1 MKKITLA
8 VALLASVLS
17 LPAMAANFRWANDG
31 DVNSMDPYTRQ
42 ETFQLSFMANI
53 YEPLVRR
60 GRDMS
65 LEPALATRW
74 EQTAPT
80 VWRFNLRPNVK
91 FQGGEPFSADDVLF
105 SIQRARAQGS
115 NVVEYVSSIKEV
127 RRIDDL
133 TVEIET
139 NAPNPI
145 LPAQLFGLSIM
156 SKVWCEANN
165 ATAPADLT
173 ASTENFATRH
183 ANGTGPFILGIREPD
198 RRTTLRR
205 NPDWWDKP
213 EHNLDTVEF
222 NVVANSATRVA
233 ALLSGEIDMMYTV
246 PPQDMERIGRT
257 QGAKLMEMPELR
269 TVFLGFDQMR
279 PELLKSDVQG
289 RNPFQDERVRRA
301 FWQAIDTQAIHQRVM
316 RRQSRPTALM
326 IGPGVNG
333 FDASIDQRPPVDV
346 EAAKK
351 LLAEAGYP
359 NGFSLTMDCPNDR
372 YVNDEAI
379 CQAVVAMLARINIRI
394 NLVAQTRVRYFAEIN
409 PPRYNTS
416 FYMLG
421 WTPVAGDA
429 ISALFSLA
437 GTRDG
442 TRGVFNNGGFSV
454 PELDQMISQ
463 IAVES
468 DQAKRQTLIN
478 QALTLIRDRALYIP
492 LHQQQLVWA
501 MRSNVQVAQM
511 PDNYFP
517 LRYVRVGE

>member
-1 MKKITLA
+1 MKKMTLA

-17 LPAMAANFRWANDG
+17 LPAFAANFRWANDG

-42 ETFQLSFMANI
+42 ETFQLAFMANI

-65 LEPALATRW
+65 LEPGLAVRW

-80 VWRFNLRPNVK
+80 VWRFYLRPDVK
-91 FQGGEPFSADDVLF
+91 FQEGQPFTADDVIF
-105 SIQRARAQGS
+105 SVQRARSQGS
-115 NVVEYVSSIKEV
+115 NVMEFVASVKEV
-127 RRIDDL
+127 RRVDDL
-133 TVEIET
+133 TVDIET
-139 NAPNPI
+139 HAPNPI
-145 LPAQLFGLSIM
+145 LPAQMFGLMIM
-156 SKVWCEANN
+156 SKAWCEANN
-165 ATAPADLT
+165 ATTPADLT
-173 ASTENFATRH
+173 ATTENYATRH
-183 ANGTGPFILGIREPD
+183 ANGTGPFILVLREPD

-205 NPDWWDKP
+205 NPNWWDTP
-213 EHNLDTVEF
+213 QHNLDTVEF
-222 NVVANSATRVA
+222 NVIANSATRVA
-233 ALLSGEIDMMYTV
+233 ALLSGEIDMVYTV
-246 PPQDMERIGRT
+246 PPQDMDRIRRT
-257 QGAKLMEMPELR
+257 QGAKLMEMPEIR
-269 TVFLGFDQMR
+269 TVFLGFDQQR
-279 PELLKSDVQG
+279 PELLKSDVRG

-316 RRQSRPTALM
+316 RRQSRPSGLI

-333 FDASIDQRPPVDV
+333 YDASVDQRPPVDV
-346 EAAKK
+346 DAAKR

-359 NGFSLTMDCPNDR
+359 DGFGVTMDCPNDR

-379 CQAVVAMLARINIRI
+379 CQAVVGMLARINVRV

-421 WTPVAGDA
+421 WSPVASDA
-429 ISALFSLA
+429 FSALYSLA

-442 TRGVFNNGGFSV
+442 ARGVFNNGGFSV
-454 PELDQMISQ
+454 PELDQL
-463 IAVES
+463 IAQVGVEA
-468 DQAKRQTLIN
+468 DQTKRQALIN
-478 QALTLIRDRALYIP
+478 QAMTIIRDRALYVP

-501 MRSNVQVAQM
+501 MRSNVQAAQT
-511 PDNYFP
+511 PDNYFA